1 MLHQHGI
8 AVVIQLKQHNNAIMS
23 HTHLSGPLHLC
34 TDKEIVGPFGTWHQ
48 GSLPTVC
55 VISVNLAALSRCSV
69 ETHVAKVWEIPDT
82 FTAANPFLKSSMAG
96 IHFVTT

>member
-1 MLHQHGI
+1 
-8 AVVIQLKQHNNAIMS
+8 MS

-69 ETHVAKVWEIPDT
+69 ETHVAKVWEICYVSREESSLTLSLQQIPYSNHLWQE
-82 FTAANPFLKSSMAG
+82 FILSPPNKTAR
-96 IHFVTT
+96 IHS